1 MAGDRRLPHIV
12 VDVQRY
18 SSQLQY
24 IGKPG
29 WGNDPVPRI
38 RAQHG
43 ARIRQ
48 QLEALRERFHI
59 PEEIEPPTGI
69 LRDDAVYVEIVSAW
83 GSELMFDQLHSDTG
97 KYVLL
102 SISKEHDPE
111 DVNRI
116 RSRAVVMLTQGGIS
130 HFLNRVNL
138 YLTENTKD
146 RQGNLTD
153 NPKANNLIANIE
165 DIKRATLKAF
175 WKDGP
180 ELPFPQPDE
189 VVWWEVWFRRTTDSQ
204 DIQNALDNLNL
215 IGAQIGL
222 SELKFPE
229 HIVRLVKGSA
239 NQLSQSLLLLDSLS
253 ELRKPQET
261 ADFILRTNDSQ
272 EWSTDLLSRV
282 DNMTAPDS
290 VLICLL
296 DSGVNHRHPLLRDFL
311 PESNLYTWN
320 DAWGKEDGARYGGHG
335 TGMAGLALYGDMMD
349 SLASSE
355 RVQIYH
361 ALESFKL
368 LPNSNH
374 ENDPEMYGLM
384 YIQGCSVPFID
395 RPNNLRVFC
404 LSVTNEHFAFNGR
417 PSVHSAALD
426 RIAFGKEDEGME
438 PQLVLVSGG
447 NVEIG
452 SASDFPD
459 KNFLES
465 IKDPAQAFNA
475 LTVGSYTR
483 MDRIDADIWPG
494 WHPIAASG
502 EMAPSNSTSG
512 AWETRWPNKPD
523 IVMEGG
529 NLAHRYGEVDYKD
542 SLQLVTAHKNF
553 QAKLFQPFGDTS
565 AAVALAAKLAAE
577 LRTEY
582 PAYWPETIRGL
593 MVHSAEWTEAML
605 PASGLNRES
614 DRRALLRS
622 VGYGV
627 PIAEKARYSGSSV
640 LTLVAEREIQ
650 PFIANG
656 GSPKFNEYHLYEL
669 PWPKEVLENELA
681 NQSVIL
687 TVTLSYFIEP
697 NPGERRYASQFR
709 YQSHELDFRII
720 KPAEHL
726 DVFKNRISRIAQEDE
741 EITDEEAELDRTTEN
756 WSLGRVRSRGSVR
769 KDFIKTTGA
778 NLASQNKLAIYPKGG
793 WYKTR
798 KKLARFDS
806 RVRYSLI
813 VSIETEE
820 LGVDIYTPVAIA
832 MGIPIPV

>member
-1 MAGDRRLPHIV
+1 MADGRRLPHIGGIE
-12 VDVQRY
+12 RF
-18 SSQLQY
+18 SSPLTY
-24 IGKPG
+24 KGKPG
-29 WGNDPVPRI
+29 RGRDAVPRN

-48 QLEALRERFHI
+48 QLEAVREQFHLSKDVELP
-59 PEEIEPPTGI
+59 PE
-69 LRDDAVYVEIVSAW
+69 LVRDDAVYVEIYSAW
-83 GSELMFDQLHSDTG
+83 GTELKFDQLHSDKG
-97 KYVLL
+97 IYELL
-102 SISKEHDPE
+102 TIDRE
-111 DVNRI
+111 VNPSLEGQYRT
-116 RSRAVVMLTQGGIS
+116 RAVVMLTEGGIS
-130 HFLNRVNL
+130 HFLKRVNL
-138 YLTENTKD
+138 YLNENTKKK
-146 RQGNLTD
+146 GVLTD
-153 NPKANNLIANIE
+153 KPKANDLIANIE
-165 DIKRATLKAF
+165 EIQRATLKAF

-180 ELPFPQPDE
+180 EFPFPQPEE

-204 DIQNALDNLNL
+204 GIQRAIDNLTA
-215 IGAQIGL
+215 IGAQIGV

-261 ADFILRTNDSQ
+261 ADFVLRTDDAQ
-272 EWSTDLLSRV
+272 EWSADLLSRI
-282 DNMTAPDS
+282 DNMSTPDS

-296 DSGVNHRHPLLRDFL
+296 DSGVNHLHPLLLDFL

-320 DAWGKEDGARYGGHG
+320 EAWGKDDGVRYGGHG
-335 TGMAGLALYGDMMD
+335 TGMAGLTLYGDMVD
-349 SLASSE
+349 TLASSG
-355 RVQIYH
+355 RIQIYH

-368 LPNSNH
+368 ISSYSSNS
-374 ENDPEMYGLM
+374 DPELYGQMYER
-384 YIQGCSVPFID
+384 GCSEPIID
-395 RPNNLRVFC
+395 RPNNPRVFC

-426 RIAFGKEDEGME
+426 KIAFGNAEESRE
-438 PQLVLVSGG
+438 PQLILVSGG
-447 NVEIG
+447 NVELA

-465 IKDPAQAFNA
+465 VKDPAQAFNV
-475 LTVGSYTR
+475 LTVGAYTR
-483 MDRIDADIWPG
+483 KDKIDADVWSG
-494 WHPIAASG
+494 WQPLAASG

-529 NLAHRYGEVDYKD
+529 NLAHKDGEVDNKD
-542 SLQLVTAHKNF
+542 SLQLLTTHKNHHT
-553 QAKLFQPFGDTS
+553 KLFQPFGDTS
-565 AAVALAAKLAAE
+565 AAVALASKLAAE

-582 PAYWPETIRGL
+582 PTYWPETIRGL

-605 PASGLNRES
+605 RGRDMRYEA
-614 DRRALLRS
+614 DRRAVLRS

-627 PIAEKARYSGSSV
+627 PIAEKARHSGSNM

-681 NQSVIL
+681 DKEVTL
-687 TVTLSYFIEP
+687 KVTLSYFIEP

-720 KPAEHL
+720 TATESL
-726 DVFKNRISRIAQEDE
+726 RAFKSRISEIAQ
-741 EITDEEAELDRTTEN
+741 TDEESSEEEDDSVRSTEN
-756 WSLGRVRSRGSVR
+756 WKLGRVRSRGSVR
-769 KDFIKTTGA
+769 KDFIKTLGA

-806 RVRYSLI
+806 SVRYSLI
-813 VSIETEE
+813 ISIETEE
-820 LGVDIYTPVAIA
+820 AGVDIYTPVAIKLGVA
-832 MGIPIPV
+832 IAV